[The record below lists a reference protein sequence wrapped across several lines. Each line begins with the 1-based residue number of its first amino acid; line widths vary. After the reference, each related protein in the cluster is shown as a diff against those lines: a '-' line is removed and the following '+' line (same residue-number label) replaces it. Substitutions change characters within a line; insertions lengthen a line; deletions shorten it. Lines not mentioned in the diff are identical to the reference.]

1 MKEKMYFVHFLA
13 CKTYLC
19 YSRKLKPSSFV
30 PRTLF
35 EARKTYQTVWSGNVF
50 WKKGRTCASKT
61 SFLLWRYIRGE
72 FFTKEE
78 KANVDLKGSFLFTLK
93 VLIFKSRGF
102 TLKFLNQKKAFVI
115 ILYVT
120 LKLTGNLTAL
130 SCSNSAF
137 DRTNCKYINK
147 L

>member
-1 MKEKMYFVHFLA
+1 MYSIHFLA
-13 CKTYLC
+13 CKTYIC

-35 EARKTYQTVWSGNVF
+35 AAGKTYQTVWSGNDF
-50 WKKGRTCASKT
+50 WKKGRTYASKT
-61 SFLLWRYIRGE
+61 SFLLWHYIRGQ

-93 VLIFKSRGF
+93 VLIFESRDF
-102 TLKFLNQKKAFVI
+102 TLKFLKQEGVCYKPF
-115 ILYVT
+115 VT

-130 SCSNSAF
+130 SYSNSAF
-137 DRTNCKYINK
+137 ARFNCLIN

>member
-35 EARKTYQTVWSGNVF
+35 EAGKTYQTVWSGNVF
-50 WKKGRTCASKT
+50 YRKGRTYASKT
-61 SFLLWRYIRGE
+61 SFLLWRYIRGQ

-130 SCSNSAF
+130 SYSNSAF
-137 DRTNCKYINK
+137 DRTNCKIHK
-147 L
+147 